1 MIDLLFKRLL
11 PLALAVMLTGC
22 AADGGGPTQQA
33 LDFRTALMDSRG
45 CTFTADL
52 TADVGGRVYQFTL
65 DCAATV
71 GGPATLTV
79 TAPASIAGITARVDQ
94 TGAALTFDGTALALG
109 TLADGET
116 APLLAAWL
124 LPNAWTSDYIDA
136 AGADGDLERIAYLH
150 GYGDEALTI
159 DAWLDEQNIP
169 VRCEISYDGV
179 RCLTAEISGFT
190 MQS

>member
-1 MIDLLFKRLL
+1 MIDLQLKRLL
-11 PLALAVMLTGC
+11 PLVLALSLTGC
-22 AADGGGPTQQA
+22 AADSGGPTQQA
-33 LDFRTALMDSRG
+33 LDFRTALMEAGG
-45 CTFTADL
+45 CAFTADL

-65 DCAATV
+65 DCQAAV

-79 TAPASIAGITARVDQ
+79 TAPDTIAGITAQVDES
-94 TGAALTFDGTALALG
+94 GAQLTFDGTALSLG
-109 TLADGET
+109 TLADGKT

-124 LPNAWTSDYIDA
+124 LPNAWTGDYIDC
-136 AGADGDLERIAYLH
+136 AGSDGDLERVTYLH

-159 DAWLDEQNIP
+159 DAWLDGDNTP
-169 VRCEISYDGV
+169 VRCEISHDGV